1 MPAPIF
7 LRMVWFDVG
16 ATLFCTGLML
26 LVWFLLKSQK
36 NYQVKLVLLI
46 CCIVMEI
53 AGGVLMVVAH
63 YLLAGNSSVFT
74 NLIS

>member
-1 MPAPIF
+1 
-7 LRMVWFDVG
+7 
-16 ATLFCTGLML
+16 ML
-26 LVWFLLKSQK
+26 LVWFLLKGQK